1 MDCPRCGEPD
11 VSDPECPRCG
21 VIVAKARLPR
31 PRPEPAANEPAPT
44 EEAPSRRRGLPV
56 LLLVGLAAALW
67 ALWRAGTP
75 PPAPEPPS
83 VRETSAAPPASSPGV
98 EPGLPLP
105 PPPPIAE
112 SAVTEPV
119 ELPDDTAET
128 DRATAARLAGVLQRR
143 QPVEEGD
150 LRAAEDLFDR
160 YGSGAASLLEAL
172 LLNAAAQER
181 SARRHAEAI
190 ELLRRAARVAPASI
204 HPRKALFAVLLDSGN
219 WPEAEASA
227 RAAVALAPGDTE
239 AVQGLAYALH
249 RQDRSREAAELLEA
263 FLDDHDE
270 ASAQAL
276 LLRIRSDVAPEAG
289 LTEQRLAH
297 FHVRYD
303 GAEHADVGRAVLRV
317 LDRHY
322 ATLVRTFDH
331 KPVSPIPVVL
341 LSRESYYDATGAPA
355 WSGGRYDSFDGRV
368 RLPIGGLTT
377 TLTPEIDDTLLH
389 ELTHAFVTDRSR
401 GVAPREIQEGLAQLL
416 EGKRVEDLLNATQMT
431 ALAEGRIQGVGGFYL
446 ASLSFAEYLSAQ
458 RGQGGINDL
467 LEAMAETGNANAAFE
482 DVYGRDLASLR
493 RDWETRLRNR
503 YGR

>member
-1 MDCPRCGEPD
+1 VVPPPDARTEP
-11 VSDPECPRCG
+11 V
-21 VIVAKARLPR
+21 
-31 PRPEPAANEPAPT
+31 
-44 EEAPSRRRGLPV
+44 PSL
-56 LLLVGLAAALW
+56 
-67 ALWRAGTP
+67 TP
-75 PPAPEPPS
+75 PPAI
-83 VRETSAAPPASSPGV
+83 V
-98 EPGLPLP
+98 ESFVP
-105 PPPPIAE
+105 
-112 SAVTEPV
+112 EPV
-119 ELPDDTAET
+119 ELPDATAQADHATAE
-128 DRATAARLAGVLQRR
+128 RLARILRRR
-143 QPVEEGD
+143 QAVEPAD

-160 YGSGAASLLEAL
+160 YGAPARSLLEAL

-181 SARRHAEAI
+181 TARRHPEAI
-190 ELLRRAARVAPASI
+190 DLLRRAATVAPASP
-204 HPRKALFAVLLDSGN
+204 HPRKALVAVLLDAGN
-219 WPEAEASA
+219 WPAAEASA
-227 RAAVALAPGDTE
+227 RAAVALAPDDTE

-249 RQDRSREAAELLEA
+249 RQDRSREAADILES
-263 FLDDHDE
+263 FLDDRDE
-270 ASAQAL
+270 ASARAL
-276 LLRIRSDVAPEAG
+276 LARIRHDVASESG

-303 GAEHADVGRAVLRV
+303 GGEHAEIGREVLRV

-322 ATLVRTFDH
+322 ATLVRRFDH
-331 KPVSPIPVVL
+331 KPVSPIPVIL

-355 WSGGRYDSFDGRV
+355 WSGGRFDAFDGRV

-377 TLTPEIDDTLLH
+377 ALTPEIDDTLLH

-416 EGKRVEDLLNATQMT
+416 EGKRVEDLLDENQMT
-431 ALAEGRIQGVGGFYL
+431 ALAEGRIQGVAGFYL

-467 LEAMAETGNANAAFE
+467 LRAMADTGNAEAAFE

>member
-21 VIVAKARLPR
+21 VIVAKARSPR
-31 PRPEPAANEPAPT
+31 PRPEPAATEPEPAEMPS
-44 EEAPSRRRGLPV
+44 SRRAGLPV

-67 ALWRAGTP
+67 ALWRADAP
-75 PPAPEPPS
+75 PPGPPTL
-83 VRETSAAPPASSPGV
+83 RETSAAPPPRPDA
-98 EPGLPLP
+98 EPLAPLP
-105 PPPPIAE
+105 PPPLIAE
-112 SAVTEPV
+112 SAPIDPV
-119 ELPDDTAET
+119 ELPDDTAAA
-128 DRATAARLAGVLQRR
+128 DRATAARLAGRLQRR
-143 QPVEEGD
+143 LSIEEGH
-150 LRAAEDLFDR
+150 LLAAEDLFAR
-160 YGSGAASLLEAL
+160 YGSPASRLLEGL

-190 ELLRRAARVAPASI
+190 ELLRRAAQVAPASV
-204 HPRKALFAVLLDSGN
+204 HPRKALVAVLLDSGD

-249 RQDRSREAAELLEA
+249 RQDRSREAVELLES

-276 LLRIRSDVAPEAG
+276 LARIRNDVAPEAG

-377 TLTPEIDDTLLH
+377 ALTPELDDTLLH

-416 EGKRVEDLLNATQMT
+416 EGKRVEDLLDETQMT
-431 ALAEGRIQGVGGFYL
+431 ALAEGRIQGVAGFYL

-467 LEAMAETGNANAAFE
+467 LEAMAETGNADAAFE
-482 DVYGRDLASLR
+482 DVYGRDFASFR